1 MPARKEVQ
9 NDGIPRE
16 PPKWLKHDREVLRF
30 LAFFQEPVHENQDE
44 NYRIRKCVVYYHLDD
59 DTLYISE
66 PKV

>member
-1 MPARKEVQ
+1 MPARKEVA
-9 NDGIPRE
+9 NDAIPQA

-30 LAFFQEPVHENQDE
+30 NAYFQEAVHENPSE
-44 NYRIRKCVVYYHLDD
+44 NYRIRQCMIYYHLDD